1 MMDIK
6 YINPFIDATKNVFKE
21 FFQIEPEALNPY
33 ILMRSDN
40 HNWEISAFIGIAG
53 EAKGAV
59 VLSFTNPLAKYLTE
73 VLIGMK
79 TIDIYNDI
87 NDTIGEVVNIIAGN
101 AKKGLENYRLSISL
115 PSIIRGRNHQVIWP
129 KGNIPIIGI
138 PFKTGHGHFGLAVGL
153 ENIITIG

>member
-6 YINPFIDATKNVFKE
+6 YIYPFIDATKNVFKE
-21 FFQIEPEALNPY
+21 FFQIEAEALNPY
-33 ILMRSDN
+33 ILKRNDN

-53 EAKGAV
+53 ETKGAV
-59 VLSFTNPLAKYLTE
+59 VLSFTNHLAKYLTE
-73 VLIGMK
+73 ILIGMK
-79 TIDIYNDI
+79 TIDNYDDV

-115 PSIIRGRNHQVIWP
+115 PSVIQGRNHQVVWP
-129 KGNIPIIGI
+129 SKNIPIIGI

-153 ENIITIG
+153 ENIITIN